1 VQGDSVRTVG
11 LIGGITPESTVE
23 YYRQLV
29 ASYRA
34 QKQDG
39 SYPSIVINSI
49 NLAKLLSFVT
59 AGELDALI
67 DYLVSEVAKLARAGA
82 DFALFT
88 SNTPHMVF
96 EEIRDRCPIP
106 LISIVEAACE
116 HARALGLTRLG
127 LFGTRF
133 TMQGRFYADVF
144 SKAGIAIVVPDES
157 EQAYIHDKYMSEL
170 ANAIFLPETRAGLMA
185 IAQQLVH
192 RNRIQGLI
200 LGGTELPLIVG
211 DCDFSVPLLDT
222 VRIHVQKAIARL
234 LSPT

>member
-1 VQGDSVRTVG
+1 MRTVG

-39 SYPSIVINSI
+39 SYPSVVINSI
-49 NLAKLLSFVT
+49 DLARLLSLVT

-67 DYLVSEVAKLARAGA
+67 DYLVGEVAKLARAGA

-88 SNTPHMVF
+88 SNTPHIVF
-96 EEIRDRCPIP
+96 EEIRDRSAIP

-116 HARALGLTRLG
+116 HARALGLRRLG

-144 SKAGIAIVVPDES
+144 SKAGIAIVVPHES
-157 EQAYIHDKYMSEL
+157 EQAYIHDKYMTEL
-170 ANAIFLPETRAGLMA
+170 ANAVFLPETRAGLMA
-185 IAQQLVH
+185 IAQQLVD
-192 RNRIQGLI
+192 RDGIQGLV
-200 LGGTELPLIVG
+200 LGGTELPLIVRE
-211 DCDFSVPLLDT
+211 CDSTVPLVDT
-222 VRIHVQKAIARL
+222 LSIHVQKAIARL
-234 LSPT
+234 LAPT